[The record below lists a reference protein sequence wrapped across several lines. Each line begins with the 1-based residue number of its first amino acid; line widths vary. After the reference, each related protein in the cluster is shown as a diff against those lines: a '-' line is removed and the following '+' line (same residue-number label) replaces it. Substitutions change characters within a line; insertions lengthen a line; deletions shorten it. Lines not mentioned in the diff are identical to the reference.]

1 MHEKMVFLDIDG
13 TILTATNEIPG
24 STKEAIKKMQDNGVY
39 VAIATGRAP
48 FMFDH
53 IREALNIQSFV
64 SFNGQYVVFE
74 GEEVYKNPIKEDD
87 LFRLNQAITERKYPI
102 VFSSHQQMKAS
113 VSRHPFIEE
122 SLKSMDF
129 GYPEVDPNF
138 YQSGPIYQALL
149 FCKQEE
155 EMQLADQHHTLDFI
169 RWHEYSCDIIPM
181 GGSKAIGVQKL
192 MEASGLAVEDTYAF
206 GDGLNDMEMLK
217 EIGTGVAMGNAIADL
232 KQVADYITDDVD
244 KDGLAKGLKH
254 FALI

>member
-1 MHEKMVFLDIDG
+1 MYEKMVFLDIDG

-24 STKEAIKKMQDNGVY
+24 STKEAIKELQANGVY

-53 IREALNIQSFV
+53 IRETLNIQSFV

-74 GEEVYKNPIKEDD
+74 GKEVYKNPIKEDD
-87 LFRLNQAITERKYPI
+87 LIRLNQAIAERKYPI

-113 VSRHPFIEE
+113 VPGHPFIEE

-138 YQSGPIYQALL
+138 YQSGSIYQALL

-155 EMQLADQHHTLDFI
+155 EMQLANEHHTLDFI

-217 EIGTGVAMGNAIADL
+217 EIGTGVAMGNAISDL

-244 KDGLAKGLKH
+244 KDGIAKALKH